1 MKFSDIEVLVKHLS
15 DPIKKYVSNLVNP
28 INKKI
33 QSLEESLNSIKA
45 IDVDDIA
52 LTAAGL
58 IDKPKDGL
66 NGKDG
71 ANGLDGK
78 DGKDGAN
85 GKDGLDGKSFLDH
98 IKELGYGS
106 FDEFKNSIMG
116 LDGKNGKDGQDGEN
130 GKSFIEQLP
139 ELGYP
144 TIEDFISSL
153 QGIDGKDGRDGI
165 DGKSFLDH
173 IKELGYVSFE
183 EFNDSIKGHDGK
195 DGENGVDGKDGTNG
209 IDGLNGQDGINGKDG
224 IDGKD
229 GVDGKDALDIDILPE
244 INESETY
251 QRGTYATHNG
261 GLWRSH
267 QTTKGLRGW
276 ECIVTGISEI
286 EIEQVDE
293 RNFKLKLT
301 KSDNNVIEKSFS
313 MPVMIY
319 KGVFKSGESYQKG
332 DTVTWGG
339 SMWHCDADTTDKP
352 GELESKGWTLAT
364 KRGRDGKDKQ

>member
-52 LTAAGL
+52 LTSAGL

-66 NGKDG
+66 DGKDG

-85 GKDGLDGKSFLDH
+85 GKSFL
-98 IKELGYGS
+98 
-106 FDEFKNSIMG
+106 
-116 LDGKNGKDGQDGEN
+116 
-130 GKSFIEQLP
+130 EQLP

-153 QGIDGKDGRDGI
+153 QAIDGKDGRDGI
-165 DGKSFLDH
+165 DGKSFLDY
-173 IKELGYVSFE
+173 IKELGYGSFE
-183 EFNDSIKGHDGK
+183 EFKDSIKGHDGK
-195 DGENGVDGKDGTNG
+195 DGENGADGKDGANG

-276 ECIVTGISEI
+276 ECIVNGISEI

-301 KSDNNVIEKSFS
+301 QSDNNVIEKSFS